1 MNHPTFAI
9 VVTFQIKPECI
20 ELFLTRVQQQASD
33 SLRLEEDCHQF
44 EVLTDEANPAIVV
57 LYETYTDA
65 NAFDVHRATS
75 HFADFN
81 ETVTPW
87 VASKDVRRLK
97 LLGAIKS

>member
-9 VVTFQIKPECI
+9 VVTFQIKPEYA
-20 ELFLTRVQQQASD
+20 EPFLARVQQQASD
-33 SLRLEEDCHQF
+33 SLRLEEGCHQF
-44 EVLTDEANPAIVV
+44 DVLIDETNPEIVV

-81 ETVTPW
+81 EVVTPW
-87 VASKDVRRLK
+87 IASKGVRRLK
-97 LLGAIKS
+97 LLEEMK